1 MKTISGTLLLA
12 LLLTFACNESKRG
25 NDSDMAYDN
34 DDSRE
39 QAEEKNKEKFDDN
52 DMRKDAEWVADVV
65 EANYDEIAMATLA
78 AQRSENTE
86 VKRIGKMLAEHHSKT
101 LSELKS
107 LAQNKSISTP
117 MEPSEEVNRDA
128 ERFSDEAGKEFDQ
141 RWCEEMI
148 DMHDESISDFE
159 KRLEQTD
166 DPEIKAFINK
176 TLPILRGHRD
186 ELKACED
193 RLERSAG

>member
-1 MKTISGTLLLA
+1 YALAGNDFSICTGDKPKIIMKTISGTLLLA

-78 AQRSENTE
+78 AQR
-86 VKRIGKMLAEHHSKT
+86 
-101 LSELKS
+101 
-107 LAQNKSISTP
+107 
-117 MEPSEEVNRDA
+117 
-128 ERFSDEAGKEFDQ
+128 
-141 RWCEEMI
+141 
-148 DMHDESISDFE
+148 
-159 KRLEQTD
+159 
-166 DPEIKAFINK
+166 
-176 TLPILRGHRD
+176 
-186 ELKACED
+186 
-193 RLERSAG
+193 